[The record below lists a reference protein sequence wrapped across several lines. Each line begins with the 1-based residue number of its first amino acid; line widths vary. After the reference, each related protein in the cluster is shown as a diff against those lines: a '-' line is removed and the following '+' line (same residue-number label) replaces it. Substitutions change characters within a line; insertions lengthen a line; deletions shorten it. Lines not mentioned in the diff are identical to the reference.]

1 MGLCRYLC
9 SIIFVRNVP
18 VRSKRVYHDKPNL
31 ILDYELLNVLKCG
44 VIETAKLQIDVI
56 EAFRS

>member
-1 MGLCRYLC
+1 LC